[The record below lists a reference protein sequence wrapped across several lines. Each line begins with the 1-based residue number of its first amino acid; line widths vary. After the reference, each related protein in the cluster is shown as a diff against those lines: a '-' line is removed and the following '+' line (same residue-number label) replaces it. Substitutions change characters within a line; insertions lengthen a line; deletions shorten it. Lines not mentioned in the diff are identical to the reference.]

1 MVRVLQDSPDVDQNL
16 KKIKIDKAD
25 LCNLIETLVNELTD
39 TSYAQY
45 RQDVKF
51 GIEKQGEY
59 EKLLA
64 EEKEY
69 NMDIKKI

>member
-39 TSYAQY
+39 TSYA
-45 RQDVKF
+45 
-51 GIEKQGEY
+51 
-59 EKLLA
+59 
-64 EEKEY
+64 
-69 NMDIKKI
+69 